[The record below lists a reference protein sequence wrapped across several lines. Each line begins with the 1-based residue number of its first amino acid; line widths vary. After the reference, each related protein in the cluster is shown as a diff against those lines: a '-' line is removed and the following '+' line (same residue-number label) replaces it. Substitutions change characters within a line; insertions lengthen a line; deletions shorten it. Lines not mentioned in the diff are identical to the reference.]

1 MKKLLIIIIIF
12 TLFFGLY
19 LALNFKVKNSD
30 QLSATKK
37 IKVVTTLFPMYD
49 FAKNIG
55 QDKVDVLLLLPP
67 GVEAHA
73 YEPKPSDIVKINE
86 SNIFIYTGK
95 YMEPWAEDVTKGL
108 SNKNLKIIDSSLGLA
123 MISSANNIESDSSN
137 ATDPHIWLNFNND
150 HIIIDA
156 IAKALSEKDVDNKE
170 FYLKNAEEYKTKLKQ
185 LDEQYSS
192 VLGDCLRREII
203 YGGHYTFGYLAEKY
217 NLQNF
222 SAQGI
227 APDAEPSAKD
237 LIKLV
242 EQIKKDNLKY
252 IFYEELASPKIAETL
267 AAETGVKML
276 LLNSAHNLSKSDFLS
291 NRSFLCIM
299 EENLLNLKIGLQC
312 K

>member
-1 MKKLLIIIIIF
+1 
-12 TLFFGLY
+12 
-19 LALNFKVKNSD
+19 
-30 QLSATKK
+30 
-37 IKVVTTLFPMYD
+37 
-49 FAKNIG
+49 
-55 QDKVDVLLLLPP
+55 
-67 GVEAHA
+67 
-73 YEPKPSDIVKINE
+73 
-86 SNIFIYTGK
+86 
-95 YMEPWAEDVTKGL
+95 MEPWAEDVTKGL

-291 NRSFLCIM
+291 NRSFLSIM
-299 EENLLNLKIGLQC
+299 EENLLNLNIGLQC